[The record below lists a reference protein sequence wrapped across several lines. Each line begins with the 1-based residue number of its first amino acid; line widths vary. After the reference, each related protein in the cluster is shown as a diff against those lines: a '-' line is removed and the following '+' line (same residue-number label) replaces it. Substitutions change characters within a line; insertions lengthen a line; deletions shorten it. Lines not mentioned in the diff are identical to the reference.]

1 MPLDD
6 ILLQAEEGMSDA
18 VEFLKSELRGIRT
31 GRASTALVE
40 HIKVNYFGAMTD
52 LRQLAGLSTPEANL
66 IVIKPF
72 DPTSIKEIDRAIQA
86 SSLGITPQSDG
97 RIIRLVVPSLS
108 GERRKQLAQQVS
120 KLGEQAKL
128 VIRNARRDANKIID
142 TEEKEGT
149 LPEDDAEKGREQV
162 QDLTKDYEK
171 KVDEALA
178 AKVKEIEEV

>member
-6 ILLQAEEGMSDA
+6 ILLQAEEEMSNA
-18 VEFLKSELRGIRT
+18 VDFVKTELRGIRT

-86 SSLGITPQSDG
+86 SGLGITPQSDG

-108 GERRKQLAQQVS
+108 GERRKQLASQVS

-128 VIRNARRDANKIID
+128 VVRNARRDANKAID
-142 TEEKEGT
+142 TEEKGGT
-149 LPEDDAEKGREQV
+149 IPEDDAEKGREQV

-171 KVDEALA
+171 KVEDALA

>member
-6 ILLQAEEGMSDA
+6 ILLSAEEEMSNAGD
-18 VEFLKSELRGIRT
+18 FLKNELRSIRT

-52 LRQLAGLSTPEANL
+52 MRQLAQLSTPEANL

-72 DPTSIKEIDRAIQA
+72 DPTSIKEIVHAIQA
-86 SSLGITPQSDG
+86 SELGITPQSDG
-97 RIIRLVVPSLS
+97 RIIRLVIPSLS
-108 GERRKQLAQQVS
+108 GERRKQLSHQVRQ
-120 KLGEQAKL
+120 LGEHAKL
-128 VIRNARRDANKIID
+128 VVRNARRDANKTID

-149 LPEDDAEKGREQV
+149 LPEDDAEKGKEQV
-162 QDLTKDYEK
+162 QNLTKEYEK
-171 KVDEALA
+171 KIDETLA

>member
-6 ILLQAEEGMSDA
+6 ILLAAEEEMSNA
-18 VEFLKSELRGIRT
+18 VDFLKNELRGIRT

-52 LRQLAGLSTPEANL
+52 LRQLAQLSTPEANL

-86 SSLGITPQSDG
+86 SELGITPQSDG
-97 RIIRLVVPSLS
+97 RIIRLVVPPLS
-108 GERRKQLAQQVS
+108 GERRKHLSHQVKS
-120 KLGEQAKL
+120 LGEQAKL
-128 VIRNARRDANKIID
+128 VIRNARRDANKAID
-142 TEEKEGT
+142 TEEKDGT
-149 LPEDDAEKGREQV
+149 LPEDDAEKGKEQV

-178 AKVKEIEEV
+178 AKVKEIEEI

>member
-1 MPLDD
+1 MALDD
-6 ILLQAEEGMSDA
+6 ILLETEETMSNA
-18 VEFLKSELRGIRT
+18 VDYLRNELRGIRT

-52 LRQLAGLSTPEANL
+52 LRQLAQLSTPESNL

-72 DPTSIKEIDRAIQA
+72 DPSSIKDIIRAIQE
-86 SSLGITPQSDG
+86 SDLGITPQSDG
-97 RIIRLVVPSLS
+97 RIIRLAVPSLS

-128 VIRNARRDANKIID
+128 VIRNTRRDANKKID
-142 TEEKEGT
+142 VEEKEGT
-149 LPEDDAEKGREQV
+149 LPEDDAEKGKEQV

-171 KVDEALA
+171 KVDDTLA
-178 AKVKEIEEV
+178 GKIKEIEEV

>member
-6 ILLQAEEGMSDA
+6 ILLQAEEEMSNA
-18 VEFLKSELRGIRT
+18 VDFLKTELRGIRT

-40 HIKVNYFGAMTD
+40 HIKVDYFGAMTD
-52 LRQLAGLSTPEANL
+52 LRQLAQLSTPEANL

-72 DPTSIKEIDRAIQA
+72 DPTSIKEISHAIQA
-86 SSLGITPQSDG
+86 SELGITPQSDG

-108 GERRKQLAQQVS
+108 GERRKQLSQQVKQLS
-120 KLGEQAKL
+120 EHAKL
-128 VIRNARRDANKIID
+128 VIRNARRDANKTID
-142 TEEKEGT
+142 TEEKDGT
-149 LPEDDAEKGREQV
+149 LPEDDAEKGKEQV

-171 KVDEALA
+171 KVDETLA